1 MRVRML
7 VSVVSLLAITGGAE
21 SFIYP
26 VPAAS
31 PGYDARATAD
41 WRAQRETGLRA
52 SDGWLSVVGLAFLQP
67 GPNDIGADR
76 SNDVILP
83 AGTPPFVGRLI
94 ADGTRVRFEPAAGV
108 DVRLKDQPITG
119 AREIGPNDRL
129 QVGRVTFHVHQSG
142 ARVGIRVRD
151 PQSSLLR
158 EFRGLKWF
166 TIDPAWNVEGRF
178 EAYPA
183 PKHVTVPNVLGD
195 LEEFQSPGEVALTIA
210 GTAVRLQAIS
220 SGRRL
225 WFIFSDGTS
234 NRESYRIRFLYAEA
248 PAADG
253 SVTLDFNRAY
263 NPPCAVNPHT
273 TCPLPPKNNRLSV
286 QISAGERLRTAH

>member
-1 MRVRML
+1 MRVRMF
-7 VSVVSLLAITGGAE
+7 VSVVSLLAVTGGAE

-26 VPAAS
+26 VLAAPPA
-31 PGYDARATAD
+31 YDARATAE

-52 SDGWLSVVGLAFLQP
+52 ADGWLSVVGLAFLQP
-67 GPNDIGADR
+67 GANDIGADR
-76 SNDVILP
+76 ANDVVLP
-83 AGTPPFVGRLI
+83 AGTPPFVGRLM
-94 ADGTRVRFEPAAGV
+94 ADGTHVRFEPAAGV
-108 DVRLKDQPITG
+108 DVRLKDQLIT
-119 AREIGPNDRL
+119 APREIGPNDRL

-142 ARVGIRVRD
+142 ARIGIRVRD
-151 PQSSLLR
+151 PQSPLLSG
-158 EFRGLKWF
+158 FRGLKWF
-166 TIDPAWNVEGRF
+166 AIDPAWSVAGRF

-195 LEEFQSPGEVALTIA
+195 LEEFQSSGEVAVTIA
-210 GTAVRLQAIS
+210 GTPVRLQAIS

-234 NRESYRIRFLYAEA
+234 NHESYRIRFLYAEA

-253 SVTLDFNRAY
+253 TVTLDFNRAY

-286 QISAGERLRTAH
+286 PIRAGERSTTH